1 MFRNYLS
8 AALRNL
14 ERNSLYA
21 GVTIFGLAIGFAAA
35 LLIALFVRGELTYD
49 RFIPGHDQVYV
60 YSERIEYPGER
71 PVLTDVSSTR
81 VGPALKAEI
90 P

>member
-21 GVTIFGLAIGFAAA
+21 GVSIFGLAIGFAAA
-35 LLIALFVRGELTYD
+35 LLIALFVRG
-49 RFIPGHDQVYV
+49 R
-60 YSERIEYPGER
+60 S
-71 PVLTDVSSTR
+71 
-81 VGPALKAEI
+81 
-90 P
+90 